1 MAGITSLGVGSGLD
15 LEGLIG
21 KLIEAES
28 VPATSR
34 LNLQEARAQAS
45 ISAYGSLKGSLSEFQ
60 TIISDLKDLTD
71 FQGRTTTSSDEE
83 LFTVTA
89 DSTAGIST
97 TNINVLN
104 LAQAHKLKTNG
115 EFDSPDAIVGTGQL
129 TIEAAGTAFNIE
141 ITSGSLTDVK
151 DAINSSNAGEHV
163 SAHIITIDDGSG
175 GSVSELVITSK
186 KTGLANAIEISV
198 VDDDG
203 INDDSTGLS
212 QLLYEPGNVNNQL
225 TQLDEP
231 LDATITVEG
240 FEVSSATD
248 VFVGAIE
255 GVTITALKASEDPI
269 NNPPETLTVEVNKT
283 AVQGR
288 LASFVT
294 IFNSLKGVFNE
305 LTDYNSDSGQAGLL
319 NGDSTARR
327 IESGI
332 ERIIYSSST
341 DAEGFFNNIAQLG
354 ITTLEGGKLSLDQ
367 DVLDRAIENNF
378 DDIGKL
384 FANDSG
390 IAGQLDSLLDD
401 YLSSTGIIQVR
412 QDGFDQTLDKIGE
425 DRIDLAQRVAGIE
438 ARFRQKFTNLDST
451 ISQLNSTGDF
461 LLKQLENT
469 SNIITGSYKK

>member
-15 LEGLIG
+15 LENLITN
-21 KLIEAES
+21 LIQAES
-28 VPATSR
+28 APATSR
-34 LNLQEARAQAS
+34 LNLQEARTQAS

-71 FQGRTTTSSDEE
+71 FQGRTSTSSDEE
-83 LFTVTA
+83 IFTA
-89 DSTAGIST
+89 KSDNTAGIST

-115 EFDSPDAIVGTGQL
+115 EFDSPDATVGTGQL

-141 ITSGSLTDVK
+141 ITSGSLTDIK
-151 DAINSSNAGEHV
+151 DAINASNAGEHV
-163 SAHIITIDDGSG
+163 SAHIINIDDGSG
-175 GSVSELVITSK
+175 GSVSELVITAK
-186 KTGLANAIEISV
+186 ETGLSNAIEITV
-198 VDDDG
+198 ADDDG
-203 INDDSTGLS
+203 LNDDATGLS
-212 QLLYEPGNVNNQL
+212 QLFYKPGDVNNQL
-225 TQLDEP
+225 TQLDEA

-248 VFVGAIE
+248 VFVDAIE
-255 GVTITALKASEDPI
+255 GVTITALKASEDPV

-305 LTDYNSDSGQAGLL
+305 LTNYNSASEQAGLL
-319 NGDSTARR
+319 NGDSTARSV
-327 IESGI
+327 ESAI
-332 ERIIYSSST
+332 ERIVYSSNDT
-341 DAEGFFNNIAQLG
+341 EGAFSNIAQLG
-354 ITTLEGGKLSLDQ
+354 ITTLEGGMLSLDQ
-367 DVLDRAIENNF
+367 DVLDKAIENNF

-390 IAGQLDSLLDD
+390 IAGQLDSLLDGF
-401 YLSSTGIIQVR
+401 LSSTGIIQVR
-412 QDGFDQTLDKIGE
+412 QDGFDQTLDKISE
-425 DRIDLAQRVAGIE
+425 DRINLAQRIAGIE
-438 ARFRQKFTNLDST
+438 ERFRQKFTNLDSMV
-451 ISQLNSTGDF
+451 SQLNSTGDF

-469 SNIITGSYKK
+469 SNIITQSYKK

>member
-28 VPATSR
+28 APALSR
-34 LNLQEARAQAS
+34 LNLQEARTQAS

-71 FQGRTTTSSDEE
+71 FQGRTSTSSNEE
-83 LFTVTA
+83 IFSATS
-89 DSTAGIST
+89 DNTAGIST

-104 LAQAHKLKTNG
+104 LAQAQKLKTNG
-115 EFDSPDAIVGTGQL
+115 EFDSPEATVGTGQI
-129 TIEAAGTAFNIE
+129 TIEAAGAAFNIE
-141 ITSGSLTDVK
+141 ITSGSLTDIK

-163 SAHIITIDDGSG
+163 SAHIITIDDDSG
-175 GSVSELVITSK
+175 GSVSELIITAK
-186 KTGLANAIEISV
+186 KTGLANAIEITV

-203 INDDSTGLS
+203 VNDDATGLS
-212 QLLYEPGNVNNQL
+212 QLLYEPGNANNQL
-225 TQLDEP
+225 TQLDEA

-305 LTDYNSDSGQAGLL
+305 LTNYDSASERAGLL
-319 NGDSTARR
+319 NGDSTARSV
-327 IESGI
+327 ESAI
-332 ERIIYSSST
+332 ERIVYSSNDT
-341 DAEGFFNNIAQLG
+341 EGAFSNIAQLG
-354 ITTLEGGKLSLDQ
+354 ITTLEGGALSLDQ

-390 IAGQLDSLLDD
+390 IAGQLDSLLDG

-412 QDGFDQTLDKIGE
+412 QDGFDQALDKISE